1 MQDHPARLVWPTLH
15 GVPSTQSAAAS
26 AKSAASAA
34 TATLPTPAT
43 PSQIAPPQDVWEYI
57 AEHIDEFAVA
67 KSIADHF
74 DAFPKDL
81 QNKEVDALGLYLRAR
96 VTLKRQQVACAEMQ
110 KAMAAAEQSSRSLRG
125 RATRALRFCRDVR
138 CAVLADPAPALIVC
152 AIAVLAV
159 WSH

>member
-1 MQDHPARLVWPTLH
+1 MQDYPARLVWPTLP
-15 GVPSTQSAAAS
+15 GVPSTTPAAAN
-26 AKSAASAA
+26 AA
-34 TATLPTPAT
+34 TATQLALAA
-43 PSQIAPPQDVWEYI
+43 PSHAVPPQDVWEYL

-67 KSIADHF
+67 KSIVDHF

-96 VTLKRQQVACAEMQ
+96 VTLKRQQVAYAEMQ

-125 RATRALRFCRDVR
+125 RATRALRFCRDLR

-159 WSH
+159 WVH

>member
-1 MQDHPARLVWPTLH
+1 MQDHPARLVWPTLP
-15 GVPSTQSAAAS
+15 GVPSTQP
-26 AKSAASAA
+26 AASAA
-34 TATLPTPAT
+34 GAATSALRAPAT
-43 PSQIAPPQDVWEYI
+43 PSQVAPPQDVWEYL

-67 KSIADHF
+67 KSIVDHF

-81 QNKEVDALGLYLRAR
+81 QNKEVDAFGLYLRAR
-96 VTLKRQQVACAEMQ
+96 VTLKRQQVAYAEMQ

-138 CAVLADPAPALIVC
+138 DAALTDPAPALVVC

-159 WSH
+159 WLR